1 MVVVTPSEH
10 AFEQSS
16 WGARVGFRELQ
27 IKRSATIDTFGSY
40 ILTVRASKPCNRLGP
55 VASSF
60 KNSSIS
66 VAKILDWI
74 SWDEAAVTRLASSIP
89 KSTDRKSSAAG
100 VTELLAT
107 RATRRKF
114 VSFLPYVYTRM
125 FATRLILVRTE
136 REKERENIVDGCFL
150 IAFGSSTLRRWSTAV
165 KRRKEDRNER
175 KGAQSE
181 RD

>member
-1 MVVVTPSEH
+1 MVVVTPSKH
-10 AFEQSS
+10 VFEQSS
-16 WGARVGFRELQ
+16 RGAWAGFRELQ
-27 IKRSATIDTFGSY
+27 IKRSGTIDTSGSY
-40 ILTVRASKPCNRLGP
+40 ILTARVSKPCNRLGP

-66 VAKILDWI
+66 AAKILDWI

-114 VSFLPYVYTRM
+114 VSSLPYVYTRM
-125 FATRLILVRTE
+125 CATRLILVRTE
-136 REKERENIVDGCFL
+136 RERERDGCFS
-150 IAFGSSTLRRWSTAV
+150 IAFRSSTLRRWSTAV

>member
-1 MVVVTPSEH
+1 MVVVTPSKH

-16 WGARVGFRELQ
+16 WGARAGFRELQ
-27 IKRSATIDTFGSY
+27 IKRSGTTDTSGSY
-40 ILTVRASKPCNRLGP
+40 ILTARASKPCNRLGP
-55 VASSF
+55 VASFF

-66 VAKILDWI
+66 AAKILDWI

-114 VSFLPYVYTRM
+114 VSSLPYVYTRM
-125 FATRLILVRTE
+125 CATRLILVRTE
-136 REKERENIVDGCFL
+136 REREREH
-150 IAFGSSTLRRWSTAV
+150 RRWLLFNSVSKQYAPPLID
-165 KRRKEDRNER
+165 RR
-175 KGAQSE
+175 
-181 RD
+181 